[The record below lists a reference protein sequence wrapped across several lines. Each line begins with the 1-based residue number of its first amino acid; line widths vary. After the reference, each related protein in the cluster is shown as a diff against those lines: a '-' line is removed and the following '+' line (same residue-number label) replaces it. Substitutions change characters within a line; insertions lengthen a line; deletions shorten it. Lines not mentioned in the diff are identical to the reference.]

1 MKKNEIVIYG
11 LIITLVIYLTA
22 IFVGNK
28 FQLNVD
34 FIADTFVTH
43 TTMLLLSII
52 AIFVFKNKVNYSIS
66 LPKFNQIIKPILFA
80 VLVNIVINVSINIIT
95 KILGGTLEVHPL
107 LVKMTPM
114 QVFVFVFIYASI
126 AEELLFR
133 GFLLNILKPLKNIG
147 ITILK
152 RKISISVIISA
163 VAFGLAHLVLI
174 RTGVG
179 VIFLIR
185 ILLFTT
191 TLGLIAGYYQEKHD
205 NNAFAIIVHMA
216 GNSIAVI
223 AAIIISMLS

>member
-1 MKKNEIVIYG
+1 MKKNESVIYG
-11 LIITLVIYLTA
+11 LIITVVIYFTA

-28 FQLNVD
+28 FQLNID
-34 FIADTFVTH
+34 FIADTFGTH
-43 TTMLLLSII
+43 TTMFLLSII
-52 AIFVFKNKVNYSIS
+52 AISVFKNSANYSIS
-66 LPKFNQIIKPILFA
+66 LPKFNQILKPILFA
-80 VLVNIVINVSINIIT
+80 VLVNIVINVSMNIVT
-95 KILGGTLEVHPL
+95 KILGGTVELHPYL
-107 LVKMTPM
+107 AKMTPM

-133 GFLLNILKPLKNIG
+133 GFLLNILKPLKNFG

-163 VAFGLAHLVLI
+163 LAFGLAHLILI

-185 ILLFTT
+185 IVIFTT
-191 TLGLIAGYYQEKHD
+191 TIGLIAGYYQEKHD

-223 AAIIISMLS
+223 GAIIISILS

>member
-1 MKKNEIVIYG
+1 MKKKESVIYG
-11 LIITLVIYLTA
+11 LIITVVIYLTA
-22 IFVGNK
+22 FIVGKK
-28 FQLNVD
+28 FQFNVD
-34 FIADTFVTH
+34 FIKDSFGSY

-52 AIFVFKNKVNYSIS
+52 AIFVFKNNVNYSIS
-66 LPKFNQIIKPILFA
+66 LPKFNQILKPILFA
-80 VLVNIVINVSINIIT
+80 VLATIVIFVSINIIT
-95 KILGGTLEVHPL
+95 KILGGTIEPHPL
-107 LVKMTPM
+107 LAKMTPM

-133 GFLLNILKPLKNIG
+133 GFLLNILNPLKNIG

-152 RKISISVIISA
+152 RKISVSVIMSA
-163 VAFGLAHLVLI
+163 LAFGLAHLLLI

-185 ILLFTT
+185 VVIFTT

-216 GNSIAVI
+216 GNSLAVI
-223 AAIIISMLS
+223 GSIIMSMLS